1 MTRTTSPSYCGPA
14 RFALASMPVEE
25 YPAIPEVTGQSG
37 VVPGEDFSTAIAQ
50 VAFAASR
57 DDVTPVLTGVQLA
70 VSENSLG
77 LVATDRY
84 RVALRTVDWDG
95 SQQEVQA
102 LVPARTLIEVGKTFA
117 HGGNISIAF
126 SGEGDREIIAFTAG
140 NKTVTSLLIKGNFPP
155 VQRLFPEQ
163 TGHYAVVSTSD
174 LTEAV
179 RRVALVLDR
188 SAPLRFTFSQNEV
201 TMDAAGGDQA
211 RASESVDAT
220 LTGGDEVTLGLNPQY
235 LLEALGAVKSE
246 FARITF
252 TSSDN
257 ANKLSPILVMAQTSV
272 EERRERQLQVLAAAQ
287 PAAALG
293 AGRDRRAPQPRR
305 LPQLRRGGARSA
317 SRHQPSRRPQR
328 SGKDEPG
335 RGGRVSRHPRIPSGD
350 VGCAARARR
359 QGGRIRAGPARA
371 RIAARSRSNCR
382 STSRDRTRRA
392 SRGTRCVRTSCRATR
407 RRCCSRRK
415 TCRSSGGIR
424 RRGAGSPISCSCSE
438 RRGWRASSPTTTAR
452 CSSARP
458 C

>member
-1 MTRTTSPSYCGPA
+1 MKFHVNRDVFSEAVSFVVKLLPQRNPQPILAGVLIEAGTDGSLSLSAFDYEASARTTIEATIDEPGTILVHGRLLNDISSRLPNAPIEISTDDENNVAVVCGPA

-272 EERRERQLQVLAAAQ
+272 EDAASDNFKYLLQPNL
-287 PAAALG
+287 L
-293 AGRDRRAPQPRR
+293 
-305 LPQLRRGGARSA
+305 LR
-317 SRHQPSRRPQR
+317 
-328 SGKDEPG
+328 
-335 RGGRVSRHPRIPSGD
+335 
-350 VGCAARARR
+350 
-359 QGGRIRAGPARA
+359 
-371 RIAARSRSNCR
+371 
-382 STSRDRTRRA
+382 
-392 SRGTRCVRTSCRATR
+392 
-407 RRCCSRRK
+407 
-415 TCRSSGGIR
+415 
-424 RRGAGSPISCSCSE
+424 
-438 RRGWRASSPTTTAR
+438 
-452 CSSARP
+452 
-458 C
+458 